1 MIPQNGS
8 IDLKKRSKSSS
19 DVAQTTEVLRPLRD
33 AGIFGSTL
41 RSDVLVLIAGLERT
55 YPRELAR
62 ILERPISMVQRA
74 LEDLERASVIVTRLM
89 GNQRE
94 VRLNPDFVVAKELYE
109 LLEALLERDRRYR
122 DRLRLAARRRP
133 RRAGKAV

>member
-1 MIPQNGS
+1 M
-8 IDLKKRSKSSS
+8 
-19 DVAQTTEVLRPLRD
+19 
-33 AGIFGSTL
+33 
-41 RSDVLVLIAGLERT
+41 LVLIAGLERT

-133 RRAGKAV
+133 RRAGKAL